1 VETKRELPLNPERLR
16 QLEELQQIHTIYE
29 NAYEEHLA
37 RALHNSNIVLSD
49 ETRKAIESVLAS
61 DIYSLSDILSTLRD
75 EHNISLSP
83 MDVEKLVESYR
94 VEREEAQVHQA
105 RLEILKERNI
115 EDTVQSE
122 LALIRL
128 ILETELSSQTSL
140 TREERGRVSEVIMT
154 RLGQNNNYYNAEIS
168 EKSELLRSALEF
180 GLSRFTRLEPT
191 VRQTVSESILGE
203 LQNLGILPSLQVGNS
218 ET

>member
-61 DIYSLSDILSTLRD
+61 DIYSLSDILSILRD

-83 MDVEKLVESYR
+83 MDAEKLVEAYR

-115 EDTVQSE
+115 EDAVQSE

-180 GLSRFTRLEPT
+180 GLSRFTQLEPT

-203 LQNLGILPSLQVGNS
+203 LQNLGILPSPQVGNS